1 MKATV
6 LFIIKKGNGNIL
18 NFSQVTVRV
27 LKFSLVLMQY
37 QCKMT
42 QHDILNVKLTIL

>member
-6 LFIIKKGNGNIL
+6 LFIIEKGNGNIL

-27 LKFSLVLMQY
+27 LEFYFVLRQC

-42 QHDILNVKLTIL
+42 QCDILNVKLTIL